1 MKIHKNLWTFGYFGE
16 VKNDFVYELVV
27 ILKSCQNENV
37 DEILIFSLAEEQ
49 SIFNATCH
57 ALIGR
62 KND

>member
-37 DEILIFSLAEEQ
+37 DEILIFSVAEEQ
-49 SIFNATCH
+49 STFHTKWCT
-57 ALIGR
+57 LI
-62 KND
+62 

>member
-37 DEILIFSLAEEQ
+37 DEILIFSVAKEQ
-49 SIFNATCH
+49 STFHTKWCT
-57 ALIGR
+57 LI
-62 KND
+62 

>member
-37 DEILIFSLAEEQ
+37 DEILIFSVAEEQ
-49 SIFNATCH
+49 STFH
-57 ALIGR
+57 SKWRVLIGR
-62 KND
+62 KI

>member
-37 DEILIFSLAEEQ
+37 DEILIVSLAEEQ
-49 SIFNATCH
+49 STFHTKWCT
-57 ALIGR
+57 LI
-62 KND
+62 